1 MNHKQP
7 TNNPLHQGLLSDDVS
22 NSNLYEITNQGNQE
36 NQEYQENQDNQDENQ
51 EKEQGKEQE
60 KEQEEIQKFKKPKI
74 RCHQCNKKLSMMS
87 FKCKCGNMYC
97 IAHQIPHTHKCSY
110 NHKQEKMIQIQNN
123 NPKIYNKFTP
133 L

>member
-1 MNHKQP
+1 MNHNQP

-22 NSNLYEITNQGNQE
+22 NSNPYEITNEENQDNNQE
-36 NQEYQENQDNQDENQ
+36 NQENQDNNQ
-51 EKEQGKEQE
+51 EKELE
-60 KEQEEIQKFKKPKI
+60 KEQEEIQKFKKPRI

-110 NHKQEKMIQIQNN
+110 NHKQEKIIQIQNN
-123 NPKIYNKFTP
+123 NPKINSKFTP

>member
-1 MNHKQP
+1 MNHNQP

-22 NSNLYEITNQGNQE
+22 NSNPYEITNEENQDNNQE
-36 NQEYQENQDNQDENQ
+36 NQENQDNNQ
-51 EKEQGKEQE
+51 EKELE
-60 KEQEEIQKFKKPKI
+60 KEQEEIQKFKKPRI
-74 RCHQCNKKLSMMS
+74 RCFQCNKKLSMMS

-110 NHKQEKMIQIQNN
+110 NHKQEKIIQIQNN
-123 NPKIYNKFTP
+123 NPKINSKFTP

>member
-7 TNNPLHQGLLSDDVS
+7 TNNPLHQELLSDDVS
-22 NSNLYEITNQGNQE
+22 NSNLYEITNQ
-36 NQEYQENQDNQDENQ
+36 ENQD
-51 EKEQGKEQE
+51 KELE
-60 KEQEEIQKFKKPKI
+60 KEQEEIQKFKKPRI

-87 FKCKCGNMYC
+87 FKCKCGFTFC

>member
-1 MNHKQP
+1 MNHNQP

-22 NSNLYEITNQGNQE
+22 NSNPYEITNEE
-36 NQEYQENQDNQDENQ
+36 NQDNNQENQDNNQ
-51 EKEQGKEQE
+51 EKEQEKELEKEQE
-60 KEQEEIQKFKKPKI
+60 KEQEEIQKFKKPRI

-97 IAHQIPHTHKCSY
+97 IAHQIPHNHICSY
-110 NHKQEKMIQIQNN
+110 NHKQEKIIQIQNN
-123 NPKIYNKFTP
+123 TPKINSKFTP

>member
-1 MNHKQP
+1 MNHNQP

-22 NSNLYEITNQGNQE
+22 NSNPYEITNQ
-36 NQEYQENQDNQDENQ
+36 ENQDKEL
-51 EKEQGKEQE
+51 EKELE
-60 KEQEEIQKFKKPKI
+60 KEQEEIQKFKKPRI

-97 IAHQIPHTHKCSY
+97 IAHQIPHNHICSY
-110 NHKQEKMIQIQNN
+110 NHKQEKIIQIQNN
-123 NPKIYNKFTP
+123 NPKINSKFTP